1 MYGSVAELIS
11 NQPDFGRMTVPGGTS
26 PYREPVLP
34 GEQRLVP
41 SMQEKLQKSPAPQ
54 KLAADRLLD
63 ETIAEVSSM
72 MFGA

>member
-11 NQPDFGRMTVPGGTS
+11 NQPDFGKMTA
-26 PYREPVLP
+26 
-34 GEQRLVP
+34 P

-63 ETIAEVSSM
+63 ETIAEVSAM